1 LGDVVSACGRGVS
14 GVPCAT
20 ADWRPIHHRCGAL
33 CHMDRADA
41 RLPNQRIGRPRPTRE
56 AVASDL
62 LLDPTWVTI
71 RLRVDVFAWLNE
83 YQVAAQLLGAM
94 KTAPPARSTAL
105 TLIGAPA
112 QRSHYGL
119 GSATTPLSDD

>member
-1 LGDVVSACGRGVS
+1 
-14 GVPCAT
+14 
-20 ADWRPIHHRCGAL
+20 
-33 CHMDRADA
+33 
-41 RLPNQRIGRPRPTRE
+41 
-56 AVASDL
+56 VASDL

-83 YQVAAQLLGAM
+83 YQVVAQLLGAM

-105 TLIGAPA
+105 TLISSPA
-112 QRSHYGL
+112 QRSHDGL